1 MKRLDYT
8 FVLASLLTCLCMS
21 CKTSQHQQYLDLLDT
36 FSPEA
41 YQQDKKFFT
50 DVNNETLRNQQENR
64 MNVDPECTLC
74 HGWGRVVKNVP
85 VETATPDK
93 MVKCKECKQK
103 FKQSLGH
110 THVPCPLCQRHS
122 P

>member
-1 MKRLDYT
+1 MKRIDYT
-8 FVLASLLTCLCMS
+8 FVIASLLTCLCVS
-21 CKTSQHQQYLDLLDT
+21 CNTPLQNVDW
-36 FSPEA
+36 SPEA
-41 YQQDKKFFT
+41 YQRDKEFFT
-50 DVNNETLRNQQENR
+50 DVKNETVRNQQENR